1 VCFDRRRN
9 FERNDD
15 STIGDWTDT
24 FRTDWF
30 DRADGGMDLDAA
42 WGLDGCCGVEENLFL
57 TFYVVYAVL
66 FFALNRWTCF
76 KPMRLLAVFV
86 HEFGHASGELS

>member
-1 VCFDRRRN
+1 M
-9 FERNDD
+9 
-15 STIGDWTDT
+15 GDWTD

-30 DRADGGMDLDAA
+30 DRDGGFDFDGAE

-57 TFYVVYAVL
+57 TFYVVYAAI
-66 FFALNRWTCF
+66 FFCLNRWTCF

-86 HEFGHASGELS
+86 HEFGHASGE